1 MSNPLTARAIVRRW
15 KIFVLPIIALVATAA
30 ITATFLGVSIAAG
43 RELGKERLRATVDV
57 TSVFIDGDR
66 LRENRDTLKAP
77 IDVEVREAM
86 ARVKALRTFSV
97 LLPGT
102 EQGVFA
108 PWISRKRDAS
118 GTDAVPFADISSV
131 TWSDV
136 EEIAAPRGP
145 VESSGSLLR
154 AYGTV
159 RASDGTV
166 VALVSAMSE
175 ANPPLRFWIL
185 LLLPAA
191 LWWLVGIA
199 IARFFQRFIAT
210 ERSQMML
217 QIDSDKSALLE
228 LTSHQL
234 GAPLATFRWWLELL
248 RHPEDDS
255 GMTRDQIAEQ
265 VGAAVDRMSSVLDS
279 MHEAGMVNVGEA
291 AQGQTLA
298 SLRHVIEKAVVE
310 ARVTAKRRGQT
321 INCTIQDNAHPVRI
335 DARKFFSVIQELL
348 DNGMAYSPDNTT
360 IDVKVTSGTGGATIE
375 IADHGYG
382 ISSADLPRIFQKFSR
397 GSEASLHKPIGSGL
411 GLYIS
416 KGIIESAGGTMDMK
430 SKQGA
435 GTTFTIFLPFAKEV
449 KEQPTKKGPGRPNDF
464 GANLDPLKS

>member
-1 MSNPLTARAIVRRW
+1 MSNPLTARAIVRHW
-15 KIFVLPIIALVATAA
+15 KIFVLPAIALAATAA
-30 ITATFLGVSIAAG
+30 VTATFLAVSAAAG

-57 TSVFIDGDR
+57 MAVLLEGDR
-66 LRENRDTLKAP
+66 LRSPSAETKAAT
-77 IDVEVREAM
+77 DAALREAM
-86 ARVKALRTFSV
+86 SHVKALRSLEI
-97 LLPGT
+97 LLPAKEEGSFSAWIAKTRDDSGAGT
-102 EQGVFA
+102 VDFE
-108 PWISRKRDAS
+108 D
-118 GTDAVPFADISSV
+118 PFPLR
-131 TWSDV
+131 WKDV
-136 EEIAAPRGP
+136 EALAAPRGP
-145 VESSGSLLR
+145 VDSSGALLM

-159 RASDGTV
+159 RASDGSV
-166 VALVSAMSE
+166 VAIVSALSD
-175 ANPPLRFWIL
+175 ANPPLRFWVL

-199 IARFFQRFIAT
+199 IARFFQKFIIK

-248 RHPEDDS
+248 RHPEDES
-255 GMTRDQIAEQ
+255 GMTREQIAEQ

-279 MHEAGMVNVGEA
+279 MHEAGVVNVGDA
-291 AQGQTLA
+291 GKQQTLA

-310 ARVTAKRRGQT
+310 ARVSAKRRGQT
-321 INCTIQDNAHPVRI
+321 ITCAIQDNAHPVRI

-348 DNGMAYSPDNTT
+348 DNGMSYSPDNTV
-360 IDVKVTSGTGGATIE
+360 IDVKVTSGSDGATIE

-411 GLYIS
+411 GLFIS

-430 SKQGA
+430 SRQGA
-435 GTTFTIFLPFAKEV
+435 GTTFTIFLPYAKE
-449 KEQPTKKGPGRPNDF
+449 EPTKKGPGGADWS
-464 GANLDPLKS
+464 ANLDPLKS